1 MKELVKLYLD
11 AYRGLSAASWML
23 TLVML
28 INRTGAMVVPFL
40 GLYMVNHLHFN
51 LRDTGIVLSCFGL
64 GAVTGNFFGGWL
76 TDKAGHFRVQ
86 LISLCLTVPMFIV
99 LPQLETV
106 LSLALG
112 IFTLSLFS
120 ETFRPANSVAV
131 AYYSRPE
138 NVVRSFSLNRMAMN
152 LGFSIGPALGGFLA
166 AISYSFLFYGNAIA
180 AFSSALLFFVYFRNL
195 KGSASSKK
203 REAEEAKGDLMPD
216 RSPYRDVPYLLF
228 SLLCCVFAVCFLQLL
243 NTLPLYYREVYSL
256 SEKEIGIIL
265 AFSGVVVFSLEML
278 MVHIAERRF
287 SARTV
292 IVAGTVLCALSFL
305 ILNLVQGVPV
315 LYFSMFVLCIAEILA
330 MPFMATVTLKRSS
343 IKKRGAYM
351 ALNALSFSLGHIGSP
366 LIGTG
371 IAAAYGFEVLWW
383 GTSITLLIAAP
394 GFFFV
399 MRQME
404 RRG

>member
-40 GLYMVNHLHFN
+40 GLYMVNHLRFN
-51 LRDTGIVLSCFGL
+51 LRDAGIVLSCFGL

-131 AYYSRPE
+131 AYYARPE

-305 ILNLVQGVPV
+305 ILNLVKGVPV

-343 IKKRGAYM
+343 VKKRGAYM

-383 GTSITLLIAAP
+383 GTSITLLLAAA